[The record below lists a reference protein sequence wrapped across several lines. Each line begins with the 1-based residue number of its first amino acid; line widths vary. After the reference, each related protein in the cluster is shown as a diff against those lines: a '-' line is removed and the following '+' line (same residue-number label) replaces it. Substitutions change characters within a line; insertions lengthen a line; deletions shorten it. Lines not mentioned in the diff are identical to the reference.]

1 MRSSIEKNS
10 AKEDVQ
16 NDFPC
21 IRCVFLVQEFI
32 CLGHDR
38 KFLMWTIVIFYVT
51 KKSVHLVEK
60 LACNLSRKIDQLK
73 VEGRRQSPSQSAS
86 SLEVKYPFVIYF
98 FIFYM
103 ILHYK
108 CIYIKNI
115 LKKIHG

>member
-60 LACNLSRKIDQLK
+60 LVQPIEEDRSIKGGGLEA
-73 VEGRRQSPSQSAS
+73 ESQPVSIFVRS
-86 SLEVKYPFVIYF
+86 EVSFCHLFFYF
-98 FIFYM
+98 
-103 ILHYK
+103 LHDFA
-108 CIYIKNI
+108 
-115 LKKIHG
+115 L